1 MESVIIAQ
9 TLAGAL
15 YLLTVL
21 IVGSRLLML
30 ARRTRQLPE
39 LLLGCAL
46 LAGGAIGGPLEGA
59 AGVIRAEGG
68 EAIAGKL
75 LLAAKIAGL
84 GAVICHVSFIR
95 IVFRPRERWARL
107 LASAI
112 IVCPVAALF
121 GYGTNGAYATSAI
134 PWNWFWID
142 IAARIVA
149 SVWMAAEGAI
159 YYGMMKRRLQLGLAD
174 PLITN
179 RFLLW
184 TLAGA
189 FSIVV
194 LLTSVP
200 PMVLDPVADLRL
212 LTLDLFIFSIAGVC
226 ISALYFLTFLP
237 PDRFRRWIGAT
248 AGAVN

>member
-9 TLAGAL
+9 ALAGAL

-30 ARRTRQLPE
+30 ARRTKQLPE
-39 LLLGCAL
+39 LLLSGAL
-46 LAGGAIGGPLEGA
+46 LLGGAIGGPLEGA
-59 AGVIRAEGG
+59 AGTIRAEGG

-75 LLAAKIAGL
+75 LLAAKIFGL
-84 GAVICHVSFIR
+84 GAVICHVSFVR

-107 LASAI
+107 LAAAI
-112 IVCPVAALF
+112 IACPVAALF
-121 GYGTNGAYATSAI
+121 GYGAHGAYAMSAI

-142 IAARIVA
+142 LAARITA

-159 YYGMMKRRLQLGLAD
+159 YYGMMKRRLHLGLAD
-174 PLITN
+174 PLIAN

-184 TLAGA
+184 TLAGT

-200 PMVLDPVADLRL
+200 PMLLDPAANAGL
-212 LTLDLFIFSIAGVC
+212 LTLDLFIFSIGGVS

-237 PDRFRRWIGAT
+237 PESFRRWLGKT
-248 AGAVN
+248 SEAVN